1 MPAAIISDLP
11 LHKQPNE
18 SWTWWFIP
26 LVLPLKGPTTEGLRK
41 EDFHKVKANLELEL
55 RSCLRQTKQPLQGLS
70 HCSVEQG
77 EPGDLGE
84 KGAAGFPGP
93 QGLQVGQ
100 SSLLICSL
108 EPFTSVVYQLFFSV
122 L

>member
-1 MPAAIISDLP
+1 MPAAVISDLP

-26 LVLPLKGPTTEGLRK
+26 AVLLLKGWRGKTSTESKPTWDSSETLPQIN
-41 EDFHKVKANLELEL
+41 KATNLGPV
-55 RSCLRQTKQPLQGLS
+55 SLS
-70 HCSVEQG
+70 VGQG

-93 QGLQVGQ
+93 RGLQVGL
-100 SSLLICSL
+100 SSRLICSL
-108 EPFTSVVYQLFFSV
+108 EPFTSEVYQLLF
-122 L
+122 LYKK